1 MIFME
6 VRLEDA
12 VEAGILRQ
20 EEAEWLDSLRIPY
33 PGDAATWKERR
44 RLESLIKDAK
54 ETGRVPV
61 VEKEP
66 FVRQPSFYVISDY
79 IGEGVQGMYSHA
91 DGKQYDSKSE
101 YYKAV
106 KAAGCVVLGNDAP
119 SQAAPLDP
127 KICEKDLKQDIKTA
141 IEQLGG

>member
-6 VRLEDA
+6 VRLGDA
-12 VEAGILRQ
+12 VEAGILKQ

-33 PGDAATWKERR
+33 PGDASVWRERR
-44 RLESLIKDAK
+44 RLESLIKQAK
-54 ETGRVPV
+54 EEGRVPV
-61 VEKEP
+61 IEKEP
-66 FVRQPSFYVISDY
+66 FTRQRAFYVISDTL
-79 IGEGVQGMYSHA
+79 GEGVQGTFNHA
-91 DGKQYDSKSE
+91 DGKKYDSKSE

-119 SQAAPLDP
+119 DQAAPFDP
-127 KICEKDLKQDIKTA
+127 KICDKDLKQDIKTA